1 MHFHGFKCILTL
13 LLLNLSS
20 SSALNDLSYDERG
33 LMISSAECSSR
44 KYSAD
49 TIYNA
54 VRTGVDA
61 IAYANRI
68 GFEPLVK
75 TYTPK
80 KGEVLGLNGP
90 YYVHRFWND
99 GTDIYQATKKD
110 VVVFTGQG
118 KLVKVAVQYR
128 VSNPRNRRV
137 PIWKYKDC
145 VLNLR

>member
-99 GTDIYQATKKD
+99 GTDSQL
-110 VVVFTGQG
+110 F
-118 KLVKVAVQYR
+118 
-128 VSNPRNRRV
+128 
-137 PIWKYKDC
+137 
-145 VLNLR
+145 LRYALLPTFFNIRISGIEKSLIN